1 MLEIVYRYRF
11 VAVVACLG
19 LASMLATAKGR
30 LPLALRGIRK
40 IILRKDM
47 GRPAEAPGTTAAP
60 IPAWKRGL
68 AFVLVLLAFLIAV
81 V

>member
-11 VAVVACLG
+11 VAVIALLG
-19 LASMLATAKGR
+19 FAAMLVTAKGR

-40 IILRKDM
+40 ILRKDA
-47 GRPAEAPGTTAAP
+47 GRPAEAPETTAAA
-60 IPAWKRGL
+60 IPAWRRGL
-68 AFVLVLLAFLIAV
+68 AFVLVLLAFLVAV